1 MSNWDYIKQKES
13 QLDQMARA
21 RGYVPETEARRL
33 DEEQIALEDERN
45 TVKRKDEAAARALNI
60 VAGKVEDTGKLR
72 KELVDAG
79 LAKEGV
85 KFVQKIG
92 ERFLS
97 SPEEQELLKQGRPAE
112 PTEEELARLSE
123 AASHLTEERARE
135 TSKRPSGSGSP
146 ETGEEAVAKVDD
158 L

>member
-1 MSNWDYIKQKES
+1 MN
-13 QLDQMARA
+13 
-21 RGYVPETEARRL
+21 
-33 DEEQIALEDERN
+33 
-45 TVKRKDEAAARALNI
+45 EAAARALN
-60 VAGKVEDTGKLR
+60 VAAGKAEDAGKLR
-72 KELVDAG
+72 KEFVDAG

-112 PTEEELARLSE
+112 PTEELARLSE
-123 AASHLTEERARE
+123 AASRLTEERARDV
-135 TSKRPSGSGSP
+135 TKRPPASGLP
-146 ETGEEAVAKVDD
+146 RAEEESVAKVDD